1 MYYFLKLCPCV
12 NTYLLEYLVGG
23 CWMYDDAL
31 YRMATKD
38 KSHLKVYSKDLVLAI
53 HQILNIY
60 RNLVNKRRSQNS
72 SLAVLVAA

>member
-1 MYYFLKLCPCV
+1 MYYFLMLCSYV

-23 CWMYDDAL
+23 CMFVDAL
-31 YRMATKD
+31 YRMATKA

-60 RNLVNKRRSQNS
+60 RNFVNKSRSQNS

>member
-1 MYYFLKLCPCV
+1 MYYFLKLCPYV

-23 CWMYDDAL
+23 CMDDVL
-31 YRMATKD
+31 YRMATKA

-60 RNLVNKRRSQNS
+60 CNLVNCHQ
-72 SLAVLVAA
+72 

>member
-23 CWMYDDAL
+23 CMMMYCIGWPQ
-31 YRMATKD
+31 KP
-38 KSHLKVYSKDLVLAI
+38 SHLKVYSKDLVLAI

-60 RNLVNKRRSQNS
+60 RNLVNCHQ
-72 SLAVLVAA
+72 